1 MRLLDLAAEYAT
13 LTRPTENTQRLH
25 GIAVLNFSRTLLRPA
40 EIADLTEDNLARHT
54 TRRMQEGRAM
64 ATIAGEQC
72 KLLALWRFACRQGY
86 LTRWPT
92 MAPVKVPDRVPRAW
106 TQGELVKLF
115 AALENAGPVG
125 SLKGSLWWRALFLVL
140 WDTGER
146 ISAVLAVQWQWVDLD
161 GQTIYIPAEV
171 RKGGHGDR
179 LYPIAEDTAKAI
191 AALPRQYK
199 PFFHPFHAAT
209 LYNRLKRLMKDAGL
223 PSDRRSMFHRMR
235 RSTASH
241 YEAAGGNATE
251 LLGHTSRKVTR
262 VYLDPRITRPANA
275 VDKLFRPT
283 G

>member
-1 MRLLDLAAEYAT
+1 MRLIALAAEYAQFT
-13 LTRPTENTQRLH
+13 QPTPATQKLH
-25 GIAVLNFSRTLLRPA
+25 GVAILSFSRTLLRPA
-40 EIADLTEDNLARHT
+40 EIEDLTEENLIRHNA
-54 TRRMQEGRAM
+54 RRMREGRAP

-92 MAPVKVPDRVPRAW
+92 MAPVKVPARVPRAW
-106 TQGELVKLF
+106 TQAELVKLF

-146 ISAVLAVQWQWVDLD
+146 ISAALAIEWDWVDLEAL
-161 GQTIYIPAEV
+161 TIYVPAEV

-191 AALPRQYK
+191 AALPRQYR

-209 LYNRLKRLMKDAGL
+209 LYNRLKRLMESAGL

-262 VYLDPRITRPANA
+262 VYLDPRITKPENA
-275 VDKLFRPT
+275 VDRLFRPT